1 MEGDII
7 GQSKA
12 ISIITDGSKLNNAFK
27 QLKAVPSG
35 TFGVRSTYSS
45 HVRTISYAAERI
57 FPEIYQTRCM
67 EIRKS

>member
-1 MEGDII
+1 MKGDMI

-12 ISIITDGSKLNNAFK
+12 ISTIIDGSKLNNAFK
-27 QLKAVPSG
+27 QLKAVPSA